1 MDMNFKH
8 FQIESKKFVTNDQK
22 IICDFQ
28 IIKYHNKKNMKIII
42 LNEYM
47 QNIYWGFNEI
57 WNYITKGVKENH
69 YDYNILKNVMW

>member
-47 QNIYWGFNEI
+47 QNIY
-57 WNYITKGVKENH
+57 
-69 YDYNILKNVMW
+69 